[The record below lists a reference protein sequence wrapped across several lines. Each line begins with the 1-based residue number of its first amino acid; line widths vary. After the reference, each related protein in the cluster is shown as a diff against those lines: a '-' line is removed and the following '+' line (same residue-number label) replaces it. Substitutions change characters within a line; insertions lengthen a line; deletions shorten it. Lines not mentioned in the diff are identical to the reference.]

1 MTLRVLALAPFAV
14 AAILLSP
21 VPAAEL
27 PCAPTDRTSELLDRT
42 YGGMPVS
49 TGLQQNGQLLQI
61 YASPTTRTW
70 TAVTTT
76 PQGVSCVLATGQR
89 WGEDGAGER
98 KVAAR

>member
-1 MTLRVLALAPFAV
+1 MSLRVLALAPFAV
-14 AAILLSP
+14 AAFLP
-21 VPAAEL
+21 CPAPAAER
-27 PCAPTDRTSELLDRT
+27 PCAQTDRLSELLDRG
-42 YGGMPVS
+42 YGEMPMS

-89 WGEDGAGER
+89 WGDDGSGE
-98 KVAAR
+98 KDVAAR